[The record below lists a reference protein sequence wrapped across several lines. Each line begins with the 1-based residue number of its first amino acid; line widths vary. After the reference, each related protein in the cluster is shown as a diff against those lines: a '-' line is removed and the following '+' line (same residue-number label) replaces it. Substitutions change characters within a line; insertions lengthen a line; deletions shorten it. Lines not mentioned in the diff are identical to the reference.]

1 MKATTETALHAP
13 EKHPLVYAD
22 ILSQAVTGE
31 LIGMQNYASLVELC
45 DEVEE
50 QMEAVEHSAN
60 ELGHA
65 VSFRRAAE
73 RLGVDVI
80 VSTSA
85 PYWARIR
92 EAYLE
97 HVRAG
102 DYSACLIIQEVMLE
116 AFAVSMYHAV
126 ADVTDGQIGD
136 VFRAIGSEEE
146 SHLEHAID
154 ELRAELEKDR
164 DAFEAKVHRLHEQV
178 MTVLAEM
185 VAAEDSVGHCELC
198 AGECV
203 KSSLHHIGLSS
214 SGLRGRALNYYLE
227 TLDRI
232 GVRGEKSLEWVA
244 NLPA

>member
-1 MKATTETALHAP
+1 MSTAADVQLHSP
-13 EKHPLVYAD
+13 EQHSLVYAD

-45 DEVEE
+45 QNTEE
-50 QMEAVEHSAN
+50 MMEAVEHSVS
-60 ELGHA
+60 EMGHA
-65 VSFRRAAE
+65 VSFRKAAE
-73 RLGVDVI
+73 RLGVEVI
-80 VSTSA
+80 VNTAA

-92 EAYLE
+92 QAFLK

-116 AFAVSMYHAV
+116 SFAVSMYHAV
-126 ADVTDGQIGD
+126 ADVTDGQIGKI
-136 VFRAIGSEEE
+136 FRAIGSEEE

-154 ELRAELEKDR
+154 ELRAELQQDQ
-164 DAFEAKVHRLHEQV
+164 DAFEDKVHELHEQV

-203 KSSLHHIGLSS
+203 KGSLHHIGLSS
-214 SGLRGRALNYYLE
+214 GGLRGRALNFYLE

-232 GVRGEKSLEWVA
+232 GVRGEKSLKWVA
-244 NLPA
+244 DLPA

>member
-1 MKATTETALHAP
+1 MSVTADKPLHSP
-13 EKHPLVYAD
+13 EEYPRVYAD

-45 DEVEE
+45 DDVEE

-65 VSFRRAAE
+65 MAFRSTAE
-73 RLGVDVI
+73 RLGVDII
-80 VSTSA
+80 VNTGA
-85 PYWARIR
+85 PYWGRIR
-92 EAYLE
+92 DAYLE
-97 HVRAG
+97 HARTG
-102 DYSACLIIQEVMLE
+102 DHSACLIIQEVMLE

-126 ADVTDGQIGD
+126 ADVTDGEVGRI
-136 VFRAIGSEEE
+136 FRAIGVEEE

-164 DAFEAKVHRLHEQV
+164 DAFEEKMHRLHEQV

-214 SGLRGRALNYYLE
+214 SGLRGKALSFYLT

-232 GVRGEKSLEWVA
+232 GVRGEKSLKWVA

>member
-1 MKATTETALHAP
+1 MTPTIASELHAP
-13 EKHPLVYAD
+13 EQHPLVYAD

-45 DEVEE
+45 EDVDE
-50 QMEAVEHSAN
+50 QMEAVEHSAS
-60 ELGHA
+60 EMGHA
-65 VSFRRAAE
+65 VAFRKAAD
-73 RLGVDVI
+73 RLGVDLI
-80 VSTSA
+80 VDTSA

-92 EAYLE
+92 QAYLE
-97 HVRAG
+97 NARAG

-126 ADVTDGQIGD
+126 ADVTDGQVGEI
-136 VFRAIGSEEE
+136 FRAIGAEEE

-154 ELRAELEKDR
+154 ELRAELEQDR
-164 DAFEAKVHRLHEQV
+164 DAFEDKVHRLHEQV

-214 SGLRGRALNYYLE
+214 ADLRGKALNFYLA

>member
-1 MKATTETALHAP
+1 MSAPFDTELHDP
-13 EKHPLVYAD
+13 KQHPLVYAD

-45 DEVEE
+45 DDVEE
-50 QMEAVEHSAN
+50 MMEAVEHSAS
-60 ELGHA
+60 EMGHA
-65 VSFRRAAE
+65 VAFRKAAE
-73 RLGVDVI
+73 RLGVDV
-80 VSTSA
+80 VVNTSA

-97 HVRAG
+97 QVRAG
-102 DYSACLIIQEVMLE
+102 DYSACLIIQEIMLE

-126 ADVTDGQIGD
+126 ADVTDGQVGKIFRTIG
-136 VFRAIGSEEE
+136 AEEE
-146 SHLEHAID
+146 SHLEHAVE
-154 ELRAELEKDR
+154 ELRAELERDR
-164 DAFEAKVHRLHEQV
+164 EAFEDKVHGLHERV

-185 VAAEDSVGHCELC
+185 VAAEDSVGHCEIC

-214 SGLRGRALNYYLE
+214 AGLRGRALNFYLS

>member
-1 MKATTETALHAP
+1 MSTETDTRLHAP
-13 EKHPLVYAD
+13 EQHPLVYAD

-31 LIGMQNYASLVELC
+31 IIGMQNYASLVELC
-45 DEVEE
+45 EDVEE
-50 QMEAVEHSAN
+50 QVEAVEHSAS
-60 ELGHA
+60 EMGHA
-65 VSFRRAAE
+65 DAFRKAAE
-73 RLGVDVI
+73 RLGVEVI
-80 VSTSA
+80 VNTSA

-126 ADVTDGQIGD
+126 ADVTDGHIGEI
-136 VFRAIGSEEE
+136 FRAIGAEEE
-146 SHLEHAID
+146 SHLEHAIE
-154 ELRAELEKDR
+154 ELRAELERDQ
-164 DAFEAKVHRLHEQV
+164 DAFEDKVHGLHEQV

-214 SGLRGRALNYYLE
+214 AGLRGRALNFYLA